1 MAAFT
6 YMLIRFFHNMA
17 FDKSKLNH
25 SLDHVPVAIQGQI
38 QAALKLIE
46 AEFADQLA
54 MVWLFGSY
62 ARGDFINDKRVN
74 DEGMLTEYQSD
85 IDILL
90 ILNTP
95 LEKGRTNQND
105 RILKKL
111 SNQVKTFAVTLHE
124 AFSGSSSP
132 SFHLIHESLE
142 RFNDALNHSEYFYLD
157 VVNEGVVL
165 LDRDTDMAQPQQMSA
180 EKRREYG
187 IRYFETLFEQITEFQ
202 QSFEF
207 HYQRQHKGLA
217 MFTLHQ
223 LCEHLFKVYL
233 LVKTHYKPRTHRL
246 WDLRKTVR
254 TLDSEIVNLFPYEN
268 EADKKQFAF
277 LCDAYVDS
285 RYKTEYKVDPFVL
298 DVLANKAQAFQHW
311 VYQQCLIT
319 IDEFVK
325 DQPYAKDYQLQH
337 PLLDMDTLKETPL
350 PEDVIKKQE
359 VLLEEERIGRE
370 REAREKEKAQA
381 NEARALDQLEAER
394 LEKDKEK
401 QEKERLLKKL
411 RDAGL
416 E

>member
-1 MAAFT
+1 
-6 YMLIRFFHNMA
+6 MA

-25 SLDHVPVAIQGQI
+25 SLDHVPAAIQGQI

-46 AEFADQLA
+46 AEFADQMA

-74 DEGMLTEYQSD
+74 EEGMLTEYQSD

-90 ILNTP
+90 ILKAP

-132 SFHLIHESLE
+132 SFHLIHETLE

-268 EADKKQFAF
+268 EVDKKQFAF

-285 RYKTEYKVDPFVL
+285 RYKTEYKVDPLVL
-298 DVLANKAQAFQHW
+298 DTLADKAQAFQHW

-325 DQPYAKDYQLQH
+325 DQPYAKGYQLQH
-337 PLLDMDTLKETPL
+337 PLLDMNALRETPL
-350 PEDVIKKQE
+350 PEDVI
-359 VLLEEERIGRE
+359 EEQRV
-370 REAREKEKAQA
+370 KLDKAQA

-394 LEKDKEK
+394 LEKEK
-401 QEKERLLKKL
+401 LLKRLK
-411 RDAGL
+411 DAGL
-416 E
+416 N

>member
-1 MAAFT
+1 
-6 YMLIRFFHNMA
+6 MA

-74 DEGMLTEYQSD
+74 EEGMLTEYQSD

-90 ILNTP
+90 ILKAA

-105 RILKKL
+105 RILKKI
-111 SNQVKTFAVTLHE
+111 SNKVKTFAVTLHE

-157 VVNEGVVL
+157 VVNEGIVL
-165 LDRDTDMAQPQQMSA
+165 LDRLQDHKADMAQPQQMSA

-268 EADKKQFAF
+268 EVDKKQFAF

-285 RYKTEYKVDPFVL
+285 RYKTEYKVDPVVL
-298 DVLANKAQAFQHW
+298 DALADKAQAFQHW

-319 IDEFVK
+319 IDDFVK
-325 DQPYAKDYQLQH
+325 DQPYAKDYQLLH
-337 PLLDMDTLKETPL
+337 PLLDMDALKKTPL

-359 VLLEEERIGRE
+359 ALLEKERIGRE

-381 NEARALDQLEAER
+381 NEQQARANEARALDQLEAER
-394 LEKDKEK
+394 LEKEK
-401 QEKERLLKKL
+401 LLKRLK
-411 RDAGL
+411 DAGL
-416 E
+416 G